1 VLFNSIEYFYF
12 FVVAYLF
19 YWALAKKQL
28 VFQNAFLLVSSYVFY
43 GWWDYRFLGL
53 IFISTVIDF
62 FLAKQIYTIQE
73 SQIKKLLLS
82 LSLCVN
88 LGLLAFFKYYNFFI
102 DSWVE
107 LLTSVGYE
115 FNSITTLEIILPVGI
130 SFYTF
135 QTLSYTIDVYY
146 GRLKPSKSFINFATF
161 VSLFPQLVA
170 GPIERARNLLPQL
183 EQPRTFSKSLL
194 LQGLYLMLWG
204 LFKKIVIADSLAPLT
219 DKVFE
224 DLSLYNGGTL
234 LLGLLYFTFQIYCD
248 FSGYSDIAIGTA
260 KCFGFQFKTNFNFPY
275 FAQNISDF
283 WRRWHMSLSNWFRDY
298 IFIPLGGSKVSTIKF
313 IRNILVVFLVSGLWH
328 GANWTY
334 VFWGLTHALIY
345 FITQYIKLPI
355 HSSGFKNIVTTCF
368 TFIAVMIAW
377 VFFRSPTISFAFEY
391 LTDLVMRFSIP
402 QYPLKGLYYIFILLF
417 FDFCFR
423 TNPQHI
429 FKGFSSFQKQLSIIV
444 FIAFIW
450 VHFSSSPKNFIYFQF

>member
-1 VLFNSIEYFYF
+1 MLFNSIEYFYF
-12 FVVAYLF
+12 FVVTYLF

-28 VFQNAFLLVSSYVFY
+28 IFQNSFLLISSYVFY

-53 IFISTVIDF
+53 ILISTVIDF
-62 FLAKQIYTIQE
+62 FLAKQIYTTQE
-73 SQIKKLLLS
+73 SQIKKLLLTIS
-82 LSLCVN
+82 LFVN

-115 FNSITTLEIILPVGI
+115 FNSTTTLEIILPVGI

-170 GPIERARNLLPQL
+170 GPIERAKNLLPQL
-183 EQPRTFSKSLL
+183 EQPRSFSKKFL

-219 DKVFE
+219 DKIFE
-224 DLSLYNGGTL
+224 DPSLYNGGTL

-345 FITQYIKLPI
+345 FVTQYIKLPI

-377 VFFRSPTISFAFEY
+377 VFFRSPTIVYAFEY

-450 VHFSSSPKNFIYFQF
+450 VHFSSSPQNFIYFQF

>member
-1 VLFNSIEYFYF
+1 
-12 FVVAYLF
+12 
-19 YWALAKKQL
+19 
-28 VFQNAFLLVSSYVFY
+28 
-43 GWWDYRFLGL
+43 
-53 IFISTVIDF
+53 
-62 FLAKQIYTIQE
+62 
-73 SQIKKLLLS
+73 
-82 LSLCVN
+82 
-88 LGLLAFFKYYNFFI
+88 
-102 DSWVE
+102 
-107 LLTSVGYE
+107 
-115 FNSITTLEIILPVGI
+115 
-130 SFYTF
+130 
-135 QTLSYTIDVYY
+135 
-146 GRLKPSKSFINFATF
+146 
-161 VSLFPQLVA
+161 
-170 GPIERARNLLPQL
+170 
-183 EQPRTFSKSLL
+183 
-194 LQGLYLMLWG
+194 MLWG

-224 DLSLYNGGTL
+224 DPSLYNGGTL

>member
-1 VLFNSIEYFYF
+1 MLFNSIEYFYF

-224 DLSLYNGGTL
+224 DPSLYNGGTL

-423 TNPQHI
+423 TNPQ
-429 FKGFSSFQKQLSIIV
+429 Q
-444 FIAFIW
+444 
-450 VHFSSSPKNFIYFQF
+450 HF